1 MPERHT
7 ALQPIPLEQ
16 LETLLDR
23 RAEAQARPR
32 STPREVLAVWMG
44 NAGAGL
50 GAAMLVGVS
59 QADVA
64 LADLGAKNAKEKA
77 AQLQEQFD
85 VQRKLAD
92 AQIAEIN
99 ASSKNADQKQAEI
112 AAIRD
117 NLALKQLDTEAS
129 NEQTKQAEANA
140 EKVAQAERTKQ
151 DAIRG
156 TATAVDEG
164 AGALDRFAASSQEA
178 ASKTDKAVR
187 QMTLGFKLTE
197 EATKALAASW
207 GLGLPLTP
215 IQAADAE
222 VKKVQQD
229 LAQFRDVLQTLPG
242 EWQAAFNGM
251 QSALMIGLE
260 VAEQKK
266 SLQTAIEN
274 VQSLDAAWFAA
285 GNTISGT
292 AEASDFAN
300 RNLKLLDAADLSRL
314 QGAVDAARQ
323 RFEQFRSQIDQAK
336 GALEGIG
343 DTLLEN
349 LLRQSGQLAAVENL
363 NYQKQLKQAAELRA
377 KGGAEAEADYQRTL
391 ALLEISHKKAL
402 ENIAIQEKTK
412 ADADAKAQQQ
422 AIDNLAKQGKA
433 QAEIDA
439 AKKQAAEDAAKKNKE
454 TLDLLNQINQAQSRG
469 GEKQF
474 TTTAPVTTGAGAQ
487 QGGPVTIN
495 FNVNASELLT
505 EASIR
510 DNIIPVI
517 NKTLRRGG

>member
-1 MPERHT
+1 
-7 ALQPIPLEQ
+7 
-16 LETLLDR
+16 
-23 RAEAQARPR
+23 
-32 STPREVLAVWMG
+32 V
-44 NAGAGL
+44 
-50 GAAMLVGVS
+50 
-59 QADVA
+59 
-64 LADLGAKNAKEKA
+64 
-77 AQLQEQFD
+77 
-85 VQRKLAD
+85 
-92 AQIAEIN
+92 
-99 ASSKNADQKQAEI
+99 
-112 AAIRD
+112 
-117 NLALKQLDTEAS
+117 
-129 NEQTKQAEANA
+129 
-140 EKVAQAERTKQ
+140 
-151 DAIRG
+151 
-156 TATAVDEG
+156 
-164 AGALDRFAASSQEA
+164 
-178 ASKTDKAVR
+178 
-187 QMTLGFKLTE
+187 
-197 EATKALAASW
+197 
-207 GLGLPLTP
+207 
-215 IQAADAE
+215 
-222 VKKVQQD
+222 
-229 LAQFRDVLQTLPG
+229 
-242 EWQAAFNGM
+242 
-251 QSALMIGLE
+251 
-260 VAEQKK
+260 
-266 SLQTAIEN
+266 
-274 VQSLDAAWFAA
+274 AWFAA
-285 GNTISGT
+285 GNTISDT
-292 AEASDFAN
+292 ANASDFAN